1 MRFRLEYLIV
11 KAVEL
16 CVRPLPLSLVRTLGE
31 GLGLS
36 FYLVDRVHRR
46 IALANLEVAFPNRT
60 QDERKAIAQ
69 SMFRHFGRLLLELLK
84 YASMPRHDQ
93 LGLVEWEGEERV
105 RLALAQGKGIL
116 FCTGHFG
123 FWEQQA
129 LAHAL
134 KFAPMAVMAR
144 PLDNPKL
151 HDLLEHIRTSNGNPV
166 LYRRGAVRK
175 ALRLLAEGKG
185 VGILIDQHMTSADAI
200 YVDFFGRPAATTS
213 TLAALALRTGA
224 PVIPLFAFPLPNGR
238 YRMIYEHPVEPPR
251 RDSTDAVREFTQRC
265 TDVLEMHVRR
275 HPELWLWM
283 HRRWRDAPGP
293 ALDAAPGMF
302 PSAKADLG
310 LKTSRDKTGLGIGR
324 LIHAPNWL
332 GDAVMALPAIRD
344 MRRHFSGSS
353 LTIAARPPVAPLFRA
368 VPGVDRLEILDSR
381 RASARLTAD
390 IGILLPNSFRSAWL
404 LKRAGVKE
412 RWGYRSDFRRVLLTR
427 AVRRPRTEGAFRRV
441 PIPIW
446 FGNLA
451 SKPDR

>member
-16 CVRPLPLSLVRTLGE
+16 CVKPLPLSVVRTLGE
-31 GLGLS
+31 GLGLT

-46 IALANLEVAFPNRT
+46 IALANLEVAFPSRAP
-60 QDERKAIAQ
+60 DERRAIAQ

-84 YASMPRHDQ
+84 YASMPKHDQ
-93 LGLVEWEGEERV
+93 LRLVEWEGEERV

-129 LAHAL
+129 LAHAS
-134 KFAPMAVMAR
+134 KFEPMAVMAR

-151 HDLLEHIRTSNGNPV
+151 HDLLEHIRTSNGNSV
-166 LYRRGAVRK
+166 VYRRGAVRK

-224 PVIPLFAFPLPNGR
+224 PVMPLFAFPLPNGR

-251 RDSTDAVREFTQRC
+251 HDSADAVREFTQRC

-302 PSAKADLG
+302 PSAKADLPPE
-310 LKTSRDKTGLGIGR
+310 D
-324 LIHAPNWL
+324 
-332 GDAVMALPAIRD
+332 
-344 MRRHFSGSS
+344 
-353 LTIAARPPVAPLFRA
+353 RP
-368 VPGVDRLEILDSR
+368 GLEIGD
-381 RASARLTAD
+381 
-390 IGILLPNSFRSAWL
+390 
-404 LKRAGVKE
+404 
-412 RWGYRSDFRRVLLTR
+412 
-427 AVRRPRTEGAFRRV
+427 
-441 PIPIW
+441 
-446 FGNLA
+446 
-451 SKPDR
+451 